1 MNRENRET
9 DRKRA
14 GFDQQLIEKLELPK
28 HIEQV
33 MLAFML
39 HDLLPW
45 EDDEPGLSVPEI
57 RRRLKGLGLALTDRQ
72 IQYCLRQSAEVLWM
86 DKETMPGARAGW
98 KRLNPESLC
107 TLLKPELR
115 PIPDLP
121 SDIQLAQR

>member
-1 MNRENRET
+1 MNRENRGT

-86 DKETMPGARAGW
+86 DKETVPGARAGW

-107 TLLKPELR
+107 RLLNPELR
-115 PIPDLP
+115 PLPNLP
-121 SDIQLAQR
+121 SDIQVSR